1 MKEKKPQRGVF
12 FFPDA
17 HARKRLQ
24 KERKWLR
31 QIGEVKETLKNR
43 QRDRVKDT
51 NNVQNYFLFF
61 RSGTLY
67 VQVTIFNHKGSS
79 FIVVGVSVELTH
91 QVIHVSVEKEK
102 SMWSLQKHWKTKN
115 IGRQKNPRR
124 DRPTPSPKYPHTF
137 CRFALPVFFFLRVL
151 GSGVCVS

>member
-51 NNVQNYFLFF
+51 NNVQNYFLSF

-102 SMWSLQKHWKTKN
+102 KYVVTAETLEDKKHWQTKKSAARSSHSFAK
-115 IGRQKNPRR
+115 I
-124 DRPTPSPKYPHTF
+124 SPHF
-137 CRFALPVFFFLRVL
+137 LPLCASCIFF
-151 GSGVCVS
+151 SSCAW